1 MVASVFQLKDPAMCD
16 YAFRNYAVAKKSLS
30 PRDYCRSCRWLV
42 DNNVYNAFGVEAVLE
57 DLFRSTNV
65 GEARKYLKHS
75 LSVSDIVVLEE
86 DSGLYA
92 GTYYCDDFG
101 WEQIKN
107 GDIET
112 YFVSWGENEL

>member
-1 MVASVFQLKDPAMCD
+1 MVASVFQLKDPATCN
-16 YAFRNYAVAKKSLS
+16 YAFRGYEVAKKSLS
-30 PRDYCRSCRWLV
+30 PRDYDRSCRWLV
-42 DNNVYNAFGVEAVLE
+42 DNNVFGVYDVLE
-57 DLFRSTNV
+57 GLFNSMNN
-65 GEARKYLKHS
+65 EPKAMKFLKHS

-107 GDIET
+107 GNIET
-112 YFVSWGENEL
+112 CFVNWGENEL

>member
-1 MVASVFQLKDPAMCD
+1 MVASIFQLKDPEMCN
-16 YAFRNYAVAKKSLS
+16 YAFRGYEVAKKDLS
-30 PRDYCRSCRWLV
+30 PRDYDKSCKLFV
-42 DNNVYNAFGVEAVLE
+42 DNDVFGVEAVLE

-65 GEARKYLKHS
+65 GEARKFLKHS

-101 WEQIKN
+101 WGQIKN
-107 GDIET
+107 ADIET
-112 YFVSWGENEL
+112 CFVSWGENEL

>member
-30 PRDYCRSCRWLV
+30 PRDYDRSCRWLV
-42 DNNVYNAFGVEAVLE
+42 DNNVFGVYDVLE
-57 DLFRSTNV
+57 GLFNSMNN
-65 GEARKYLKHS
+65 EPKAMKFLKHS

-101 WEQIKN
+101 WGQIKN

-112 YFVSWGENEL
+112 CFVRWGENEL

>member
-16 YAFRNYAVAKKSLS
+16 YAFRGYEVAKKSLS
-30 PRDYCRSCRWLV
+30 PRDYDKSCKLLV
-42 DNNVYNAFGVEAVLE
+42 DNNVFSVEAVLE

-65 GEARKYLKHS
+65 GEARKFLKHS

-101 WEQIKN
+101 WGQIKN

-112 YFVSWGENEL
+112 CFVRWGENEL

>member
-1 MVASVFQLKDPAMCD
+1 MVASVFQLKNPEMCN

-30 PRDYCRSCRWLV
+30 PKDYDRSCKWFV
-42 DNNVYNAFGVEAVLE
+42 DNNVFGVYDVLE
-57 DLFRSTNV
+57 GLFNSMNNEPKV
-65 GEARKYLKHS
+65 MKFLKHS

-92 GTYYCDDFG
+92 GTYYCDHFG

-112 YFVSWGENEL
+112 QFVNWSENEF

>member
-1 MVASVFQLKDPAMCD
+1 MVASIFQLKDSEICD
-16 YAFRNYAVAKKSLS
+16 YAFRGYEVAKKSLS
-30 PRDYCRSCRWLV
+30 PRDYARSCKLLV
-42 DNNVYNAFGVEAVLE
+42 DNDVFGVEAVLE
-57 DLFRSTNV
+57 DLFRSANV
-65 GEARKYLKHS
+65 GEARKLLKHS

-112 YFVSWGENEL
+112 HFVRWSKDEL

>member
-30 PRDYCRSCRWLV
+30 PRDYDRSCRWLV
-42 DNNVYNAFGVEAVLE
+42 DNNVFGVYDVLE
-57 DLFRSTNV
+57 GLFNSMNN
-65 GEARKYLKHS
+65 EPKAMKFLKHS

-112 YFVSWGENEL
+112 CFVSWGENEL

>member
-1 MVASVFQLKDPAMCD
+1 MVASIFQLKDPEMCN
-16 YAFRNYAVAKKSLS
+16 YAFRGYEIAKKDLS
-30 PRDYCRSCRWLV
+30 PRDYDRSCKLFV
-42 DNNVYNAFGVEAVLE
+42 DNNVFGVEAVLE
-57 DLFRSTNV
+57 DLFGSANV
-65 GEARKYLKHS
+65 GEARKFLKHS

-101 WEQIKN
+101 WGQIKN

-112 YFVSWGENEL
+112 CFVSWGENEL

>member
-1 MVASVFQLKDPAMCD
+1 MVASVFQLKDPATCD
-16 YAFRNYAVAKKSLS
+16 YAFRSYAAAKKSLS
-30 PRDYCRSCRWLV
+30 PRDYDRSCKLLV
-42 DNNVYNAFGVEAVLE
+42 DNDVFDVEAVLE

-86 DSGLYA
+86 ESGLYA

-107 GDIET
+107 CDIET
-112 YFVSWGENEL
+112 CFVSWSENEL

>member
-1 MVASVFQLKDPAMCD
+1 MVASIFQLKDPEMCN
-16 YAFRNYAVAKKSLS
+16 YAFRGYEVAKKDLS
-30 PRDYCRSCRWLV
+30 PRDYDKSCKLFV
-42 DNNVYNAFGVEAVLE
+42 DNDVFGVEAVLE

-65 GEARKYLKHS
+65 GEARKFLKHS

-101 WEQIKN
+101 WGQIKN
-107 GDIET
+107 AGIET
-112 YFVSWGENEL
+112 CFVSWGENEL

>member
-1 MVASVFQLKDPAMCD
+1 MIASVFQLKDPVTCD
-16 YAFRNYAVAKKSLS
+16 YAFRSYAAAKKNLS
-30 PRDYCRSCRWLV
+30 PRDYDRSCRWLV
-42 DNNVYNAFGVEAVLE
+42 DNNVFGAEAVLE

-65 GEARKYLKHS
+65 GEARKFLKHS

-86 DSGLYA
+86 ESGLYA

-107 GDIET
+107 GNIET
-112 YFVSWGENEL
+112 CFVSWGENEL

>member
-1 MVASVFQLKDPAMCD
+1 MVALVFQLKDPAMCD
-16 YAFRNYAVAKKSLS
+16 YAFRSYTVAKKSLS
-30 PRDYCRSCRWLV
+30 PKDYDRPYKLLV
-42 DNNVYNAFGVEAVLE
+42 DNDVFGVEAVLE

-65 GEARKYLKHS
+65 GEARKLLKHS

-107 GDIET
+107 GGIET
-112 YFVSWGENEL
+112 CFASWGENEL